1 MSLRR
6 HEYLVG
12 LQSQNNNTNNV
23 CLHFCL
29 LTCSSK
35 FTAVFIGRET
45 AYLHLYRTFRSAG
58 NSAYIYC
65 SNGYRIPLSNTFL
78 LLDTVVALQFEKYWF
93 NHWASSLRSF
103 RISVYNMQTM
113 LEGWGRGG
121 TNWGFVVLNGET
133 RNAVK
138 AIFNHGRICGSACYF
153 ESGTQKYI
161 FMFIFL
167 TCRNFSFSCRFQ
179 GLDPSERNLWLGVY
193 KAQLTKIAI
202 VVDF

>member
-1 MSLRR
+1 MFTFLPFDLFQQIHCGIYWTWNGVPAS
-6 HEYLVG
+6 V
-12 LQSQNNNTNNV
+12 QNIPQRW
-23 CLHFCL
+23 
-29 LTCSSK
+29 K
-35 FTAVFIGRET
+35 QRIQ
-45 AYLHLYRTFRSAG
+45 
-58 NSAYIYC
+58 C

-113 LEGWGRGG
+113 QEGWGRGG

-153 ESGTQKYI
+153 ESSTQKYI
-161 FMFIFL
+161 FIFIFL